1 MFLCFEY
8 VEDEYRKEEE
18 KGRREKMTERGST
31 KNNRR
36 EKLDEDVKSDAD
48 DVTTVAGFEAEDLSY
63 LCFFE

>member
-48 DVTTVAGFEAEDLSY
+48 DVTTVAGFEEEDLSY